1 LILGLLANAL
11 LTARVMTELKAL
23 AMTRGVSASL
33 PCPAIPTRFVLEE
46 PACAQKLLES
56 MNVTNVH
63 IREVQ
68 APIAGDKMNRSVL
81 DSIATYAANGKARS
95 RLGGDK
101 CACWE

>member
-1 LILGLLANAL
+1 VKSDQRIRAHEYAILALLLLLILGLLANAL

-56 MNVTNVH
+56 MNVTNV
-63 IREVQ
+63 RVRGAQ
-68 APIAGDKMNRSVL
+68 APTASQRK
-81 DSIATYAANGKARS
+81 
-95 RLGGDK
+95 
-101 CACWE
+101 